1 MIWTIY
7 INQKNILINLRSD
20 EMISIAKISAN
31 KLKDYFEDKVEFLD
45 NVFQVENEL
54 LEYGLNIEQYIENK
68 ILIMKEKNEG
78 YDGYIK
84 YIPYELC
91 ADYDVE
97 KYSFGECIVGPVLLN
112 EDSNYIIQI
121 IKPIVINNEVK
132 GIVLAEYLLDEVYE
146 ETLGKIQVGQY
157 GYCTLKD
164 MTGAILMHGDKN
176 QIGLDS
182 LNDRKKRYPKL
193 SHKEIDRL
201 VTNQLSGNPGSDII
215 KSYWWGEDEVKQVK
229 KIIGYA
235 PVEIGEY
242 KWVVSAITSYN
253 EIAIPIA
260 KTFYFILATGIILL
274 ILIVSFIVYI
284 IKTKNEKQ
292 KMILE
297 LKYSEEINKATSML
311 RKHEEKLSKTNSI
324 HTLGM
329 MASAI
334 AHELLTADDAVA
346 GIKAEGKDKNYT
358 INAQSVIL
366 ATGGFGANEDMY
378 TKYRPELKGFVTTN
392 TPGATGDGIAM
403 AEAVGANLVDIE
415 KIQTHPT
422 VEQTTSLLI
431 TESVRGGGAIL
442 VNEDAKRFGNELLTR
457 DVVSANIIA
466 EEGGYAYEIFDQQL
480 RDSLSAIEKYVE
492 SNIVVQA
499 DTIEELAKELGLD
512 EATLVETVNTWNE
525 AVANQNDPEFGR
537 TTGMEK
543 NISVA
548 PFYAIKIA
556 PGVHHTM
563 GGVEINTNAEVV
575 STEGTVI
582 PGLFA
587 AGEVAGGVH
596 GGNRIGGT
604 AVTDFVIFGRI
615 AGQSAGKFVTK

>member
-1 MIWTIY
+1 MKKKFLSVFLACAMSLTFVACGNNDKSSNSDNAFVAGTYEGVAKGFGGEIKATI
-7 INQKNILINLRSD
+7 KLSD
-20 EMISIAKISAN
+20 SKIEDIVVVGDQETPTIGGVAVETMPKDMLEKQIVNVDIVSGATVSSNAIIEAVTAAFASAGIDASKLVAKEGEIA
-31 KLKDYFEDKVEFLD
+31 
-45 NVFQVENEL
+45 
-54 LEYGLNIEQYIENK
+54 
-68 ILIMKEKNEG
+68 EKT
-78 YDGYIK
+78 
-84 YIPYELC
+84 
-91 ADYDVE
+91 
-97 KYSFGECIVGPVLLN
+97 
-112 EDSNYIIQI
+112 
-121 IKPIVINNEVK
+121 
-132 GIVLAEYLLDEVYE
+132 E
-146 ETLGKIQVGQY
+146 ETLDVDCVVVGAGGAGMTAALEAKAAGLNVVIVEKMAMAGGNSVKATGGMNAAETDVQEAY
-157 GYCTLKD
+157 GVEDSVEVFVEDTMKGGYDLNNRELVTK
-164 MTGAILMHGDKN
+164 MAEESAGAIEWL
-176 QIGLDS
+176 
-182 LNDRKKRYPKL
+182 
-193 SHKEIDRL
+193 E
-201 VTNQLSGNPGSDII
+201 
-215 KSYWWGEDEVKQVK
+215 
-229 KIIGYA
+229 
-235 PVEIGEY
+235 EIGAPLPELSFSGGSTN
-242 KWVVSAITSYN
+242 KRIHRPEGGEAV
-253 EIAIPIA
+253 
-260 KTFYFILATGIILL
+260 G
-274 ILIVSFIVYI
+274 SFIVDALIKNIEEQGIEI
-284 IKTKNEKQ
+284 IYNTEAK
-292 KMILE
+292 
-297 LKYSEEINKATSML
+297 EI
-311 RKHEEKLSKTNSI
+311 
-324 HTLGM
+324 
-329 MASAI
+329 
-334 AHELLTADDAVA
+334 LTADDAVA

-415 KIQTHPT
+415 KIQIHPT

-492 SNIVVQA
+492 NNIVVQA
-499 DTIEELAKELGLD
+499 DTIEELAKELGID

-525 AVANQNDPEFGR
+525 AVANQNDAEFGR

-604 AVTDFVIFGRI
+604 AVTDFIVFGRI
-615 AGQSAGKFVTK
+615 AGQSAGKFVNKQ

>member
-1 MIWTIY
+1 MKKKFLSVFLACAMTLTFVACGNNKNSNSSAENTFVAGTYEGTAKGFGGEIKATIKLSDSK
-7 INQKNILINLRSD
+7 IEEIVVVGDKETPTIGGVAIESMPQDMLAKQIVNVDIVSGATVSSNAIL
-20 EMISIAKISAN
+20 EAVTAAFASAGIDAST
-31 KLKDYFEDKVEFLD
+31 LVAQE
-45 NVFQVENEL
+45 
-54 LEYGLNIEQYIENK
+54 GSAA
-68 ILIMKEKNEG
+68 EKT
-78 YDGYIK
+78 
-84 YIPYELC
+84 
-91 ADYDVE
+91 
-97 KYSFGECIVGPVLLN
+97 
-112 EDSNYIIQI
+112 
-121 IKPIVINNEVK
+121 
-132 GIVLAEYLLDEVYE
+132 E
-146 ETLGKIQVGQY
+146 ETLDVDCVVVGAGGAGMTAALEAKAAGLNVVIVEKMAMAGGNSVKATGGMNAAETDVQASY
-157 GYCTLKD
+157 GVEDTVEVFVEDTMKGGYD
-164 MTGAILMHGDKN
+164 
-176 QIGLDS
+176 
-182 LNDRKKRYPKL
+182 LNNR
-193 SHKEIDRL
+193 EL
-201 VTNQLSGNPGSDII
+201 VTKMAEESSDAIEWLESIGAPLPELSFSGG
-215 KSYWWGEDEVKQVK
+215 
-229 KIIGYA
+229 
-235 PVEIGEY
+235 
-242 KWVVSAITSYN
+242 
-253 EIAIPIA
+253 
-260 KTFYFILATGIILL
+260 ATNKRIHRPEGGQA
-274 ILIVSFIVYI
+274 VGSFIVDALL
-284 IKTKNEKQ
+284 KNVEEQ
-292 KMILE
+292 GIEILYNTE
-297 LKYSEEINKATSML
+297 AKEI
-311 RKHEEKLSKTNSI
+311 
-324 HTLGM
+324 
-329 MASAI
+329 
-334 AHELLTADDAVA
+334 LTADNAVS

-378 TKYRPELKGFVTTN
+378 TQYRPELKGFVTTN

-415 KIQTHPT
+415 QIQIHPT

-442 VNEDAKRFGNELLTR
+442 VNESAKRFGNELLTR
-457 DVVSANIIA
+457 DVISANIIA

-492 SNIVVQA
+492 NNIVVQA
-499 DTIEELAKELGLD
+499 DTIEELAKELGID

-525 AVANQNDPEFGR
+525 AVANQNDAEFGR

-604 AVTDFVIFGRI
+604 AVTDFVVFGRI
-615 AGQSAGKFVTK
+615 AGQSAGNFVNKQ